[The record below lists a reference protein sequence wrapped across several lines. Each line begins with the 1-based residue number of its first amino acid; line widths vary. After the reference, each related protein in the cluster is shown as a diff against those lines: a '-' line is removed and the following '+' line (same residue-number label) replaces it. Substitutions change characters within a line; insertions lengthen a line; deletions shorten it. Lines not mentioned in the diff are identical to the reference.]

1 MCFTFD
7 KYDPFR
13 KALTEIMLG
22 KPMVTTVNLGSSSIL
37 FKLLTELWEVFLFV
51 CLFSRTLI

>member
-7 KYDPFR
+7 NYDPFR
-13 KALTEIMLG
+13 KVLTEIMLG

-37 FKLLTELWEVFLFV
+37 FKLLTELWEFFYLFV
-51 CLFSRTLI
+51 CFLEL